1 MSAVLRPILDYLHAR
16 WRRSLL
22 FHHVIQ
28 GDGETFMTS
37 AVARKLDSIKQRTSI
52 PASSIAEMIGATPQ
66 TLSRWAT
73 GKNDPQREHLDRLL
87 EFDYLTER
95 LAEFFAPEDARL
107 WLFAPHPQ
115 LNGERPADLVAKGR
129 QKEVLAVIARL
140 QDSAFV

>member
-1 MSAVLRPILDYLHAR
+1 MA
-16 WRRSLL
+16 
-22 FHHVIQ
+22 
-28 GDGETFMTS
+28 S
-37 AVARKLDSIKQRTSI
+37 AVAKRIDSIKRRTRI
-52 PASSIAEMIGATPQ
+52 SSNTIAEMVGATPQ

-73 GKNDPQREHLDRLL
+73 GRNEPQREHLDRLL

-95 LAEFFAPEDARL
+95 LSEFFEPADSRL

>member
-1 MSAVLRPILDYLHAR
+1 MP
-16 WRRSLL
+16 
-22 FHHVIQ
+22 
-28 GDGETFMTS
+28 S
-37 AVARKLDSIKQRTSI
+37 AVARKIDSIKQRTSI

-66 TLSRWAT
+66 TLSRWAK

-95 LAEFFAPEDARL
+95 LAEFFEPDDARL

-129 QKEVLAVIARL
+129 QREVLAVIARL

>member
-1 MSAVLRPILDYLHAR
+1 MA
-16 WRRSLL
+16 
-22 FHHVIQ
+22 
-28 GDGETFMTS
+28 S
-37 AVARKLDSIKQRTSI
+37 AVAKRIDSIKQRTRIS
-52 PASSIAEMIGATPQ
+52 SNSIAEMVGATPQ
-66 TLSRWAT
+66 TLSRWTT
-73 GKNDPQREHLDRLL
+73 GRNEPQREHLDRLL

-95 LAEFFAPEDARL
+95 LSEFFEPADARL

>member
-1 MSAVLRPILDYLHAR
+1 
-16 WRRSLL
+16 
-22 FHHVIQ
+22 
-28 GDGETFMTS
+28 MTS
-37 AVARKLDSIKQRTSI
+37 AIAKKIDSIKQRTRI
-52 PASSIAEMIGATPQ
+52 PASSIAEMIGASAQ

-95 LAEFFAPEDARL
+95 LAEFFEPEDARL

-129 QKEVLAVIARL
+129 QKEVMAIIARL
-140 QDSAFV
+140 QDSAVV

>member
-1 MSAVLRPILDYLHAR
+1 MASAV
-16 WRRSLL
+16 
-22 FHHVIQ
+22 
-28 GDGETFMTS
+28 T
-37 AVARKLDSIKQRTSI
+37 RKLESIKQRTSI

-66 TLSRWAT
+66 TVSRWVT

-95 LAEFFAPEDARL
+95 LAEFFEPEDAKL

-115 LNGERPADLVAKGR
+115 LNGQRPADLVAKGR

-140 QDSAFV
+140 QDSAIV

>member
-1 MSAVLRPILDYLHAR
+1 
-16 WRRSLL
+16 
-22 FHHVIQ
+22 
-28 GDGETFMTS
+28 MTS
-37 AVARKLDSIKQRTSI
+37 AVSRKIDSIKQRTSI
-52 PASSIAEMIGATPQ
+52 PASSIAEMIGASPQ
-66 TLSRWAT
+66 TLSRWGK

-95 LAEFFAPEDARL
+95 LAEFFEPEDARL

-115 LNGERPADLVAKGR
+115 LHGERPADLVAKGR

>member
-1 MSAVLRPILDYLHAR
+1 MASAV
-16 WRRSLL
+16 S
-22 FHHVIQ
+22 
-28 GDGETFMTS
+28 
-37 AVARKLDSIKQRTSI
+37 RKLESIKRRTKI
-52 PASSIAEMIGATPQ
+52 PASSIAEMIGASPQ
-66 TLSRWAT
+66 TLSRWTT

-95 LAEFFAPEDARL
+95 LAEFFEPEDARL

-115 LNGERPADLVAKGR
+115 LNGERPADLVATGR

>member
-1 MSAVLRPILDYLHAR
+1 
-16 WRRSLL
+16 
-22 FHHVIQ
+22 
-28 GDGETFMTS
+28 MTS
-37 AVARKLDSIKQRTSI
+37 AVAGKIDSIKQRTSM
-52 PASSIAEMIGATPQ
+52 PASSIAEMNGATPQ

-95 LAEFFAPEDARL
+95 LAEFFEPDDAGL
-107 WLFAPHPQ
+107 WVFTPHPQ

-140 QDSAFV
+140 QDSA

>member
-1 MSAVLRPILDYLHAR
+1 MASAV
-16 WRRSLL
+16 
-22 FHHVIQ
+22 
-28 GDGETFMTS
+28 T
-37 AVARKLDSIKQRTSI
+37 RKIDSIKRRTRI

-95 LAEFFAPEDARL
+95 LAEFFEPEDARL

-115 LNGERPADLVAKGR
+115 LKGERPADLVARGR
-129 QKEVLAVIARL
+129 QKEVLAIIARL

>member
-1 MSAVLRPILDYLHAR
+1 
-16 WRRSLL
+16 
-22 FHHVIQ
+22 
-28 GDGETFMTS
+28 MTS
-37 AVARKLDSIKQRTSI
+37 AVSRKIESIKQRTRI
-52 PASSIAEMIGATPQ
+52 PASSIAEMVGATPQ

-73 GKNDPQREHLDRLL
+73 GRNDPQREHLDRLL

-95 LAEFFAPEDARL
+95 LSEFFEPEDARL

-140 QDSAFV
+140 QDSAVV

>member
-1 MSAVLRPILDYLHAR
+1 
-16 WRRSLL
+16 
-22 FHHVIQ
+22 
-28 GDGETFMTS
+28 MTS
-37 AVARKLDSIKQRTSI
+37 AVTRKIDSIKRRTRI

-73 GKNDPQREHLDRLL
+73 GKNDPQREHLGRLL

-95 LAEFFAPEDARL
+95 LSEFFEPEMRGFGCL
-107 WLFAPHPQ
+107 PPHPQ
-115 LNGERPADLVAKGR
+115 LDGERPADLVAKGR

>member
-1 MSAVLRPILDYLHAR
+1 MA
-16 WRRSLL
+16 
-22 FHHVIQ
+22 
-28 GDGETFMTS
+28 S
-37 AVARKLDSIKQRTSI
+37 AVARKIELIKERMKI

-95 LAEFFAPEDARL
+95 LAEFFEPEDAKL

-115 LNGERPADLVAKGR
+115 LEGRRPADLVAKGR
-129 QKEVLAVIARL
+129 HTEVLAVIARL
-140 QDSAFV
+140 RDSAAV

>member
-1 MSAVLRPILDYLHAR
+1 
-16 WRRSLL
+16 
-22 FHHVIQ
+22 
-28 GDGETFMTS
+28 MTS
-37 AVARKLDSIKQRTSI
+37 AVSRKIDSIKQRTSI
-52 PASSIAEMIGATPQ
+52 PASSIAEMIGASPQ
-66 TLSRWAT
+66 TLSRWAK

-95 LAEFFAPEDARL
+95 LAEFFEPEDARL

-115 LNGERPADLVAKGR
+115 LHGERPADLVAKGR